1 MEAHS
6 TLKWDGVRSA
16 RGIAL
21 FVAMIVVSA
30 GCGSVSFKAGAS
42 PDQIVQDEATCHAS
56 TGSEEGFVQCMR
68 DLGYLAADLES
79 MRDELTSGPTG
90 DH

>member
-1 MEAHS
+1 MEGHS
-6 TLKWDGVRSA
+6 MSKCDGVRSA

-21 FVAMIVVSA
+21 FVAVIVASA
-30 GCGSVSFKAGAS
+30 GCGIVSFKAGAG
-42 PDQIVQDEATCHAS
+42 PDQIAQDEATCRAS
-56 TGSEEGFVQCMR
+56 TGSKEDFVQCMR
-68 DLGYLAADLES
+68 DQGYLASDLES